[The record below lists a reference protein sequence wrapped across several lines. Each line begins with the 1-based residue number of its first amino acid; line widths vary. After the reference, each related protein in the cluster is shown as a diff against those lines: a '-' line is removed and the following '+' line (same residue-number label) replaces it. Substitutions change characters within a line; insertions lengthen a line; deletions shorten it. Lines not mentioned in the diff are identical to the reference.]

1 MYKTGLNGGYYAGA
15 LQQAHSTTP
24 HDAPHTVGGVPLS
37 VVGGAATN
45 VNPSPVPNIPPV
57 HVLPQVGLQ
66 LGLVSSKSVG
76 TIHQQNLQIL
86 IKKHIRK
93 HIHAYKRNIY

>member
-1 MYKTGLNGGYYAGA
+1 MYETGLNGGYYAGA

-24 HDAPHTVGGVPLS
+24 HDAPHSIGGIPLS
-37 VVGGAATN
+37 ILGGPPTN
-45 VNPSPVPNIPPV
+45 VNPSPVPSVPPV

-76 TIHQQNLQIL
+76 TMN
-86 IKKHIRK
+86 K
-93 HIHAYKRNIY
+93 

>member
-1 MYKTGLNGGYYAGA
+1 MYNILVATCNILQKYLPNNQYQYKTGLNGGYYTGA

-24 HDAPHTVGGVPLS
+24 HDAPHS
-37 VVGGAATN
+37 VGGALAPPPTASN
-45 VNPSPVPNIPPV
+45 VNPSPVPTVPPV

-76 TIHQQNLQIL
+76 TSKQMPN
-86 IKKHIRK
+86 
-93 HIHAYKRNIY
+93 